1 MACELW
7 RVAVNTDEA
16 SLAQYWFVAQGLGTP
31 AISQLKTS
39 QCEVDRRV
47 ELKSPVFLF
56 EFSFIM
62 DTCYTLI
69 F

>member
-1 MACELW
+1 MTL
-7 RVAVNTDEA
+7 NTDEA
-16 SLAQYWFVAQGLGTP
+16 SLAQYWFVAQDLGTP
-31 AISQLKTS
+31 AISKLKTS

-56 EFSFIM
+56 EFSFIK
-62 DTCYTLI
+62 DKCYTLI